1 LAKSMTAFARCAAET
16 PLGQMTW
23 EVRSVNH
30 RYREVAMRLPEELR
44 FAEGVFRDAIS
55 AVVNRGRVDALLRY
69 TPPSA
74 DVAERDIDVEVV
86 GHLANWSDRVH
97 AIVPDAKP
105 LQISEI
111 LKWPGVM
118 SAPAVDDEVLADAA
132 ADLLREAL
140 SELSNSREGEGSAL
154 ASILK
159 DKIATARGIL
169 SSLTAQL
176 PDIAKA
182 QRQRL
187 EQRLMEMVEQV
198 DPERLEQEV
207 VILLARSE
215 VTEEMDRL
223 GLHLDEVEQILTRTE
238 PVGRRL
244 DFMMQELNREANTL
258 GSKSAQLE
266 QTSASVDLKV
276 LIEQMRE
283 QVQNIE

>member
-1 LAKSMTAFARCAAET
+1 MTAFARCAVET

-44 FAEGVFRDAIS
+44 FAEDVFRDAIN

-74 DVAERDIDVEVV
+74 DAAERDIDVQVV
-86 GHLANWSDRVH
+86 GRLANWSDRVR
-97 AIVPDAKP
+97 AIVPDAES

-140 SELSNSREGEGSAL
+140 SELTDSREGEGTAL
-154 ASILK
+154 ASILQ

-223 GLHLDEVEQILTRTE
+223 ALHLDEVEQILTRTE

>member
-1 LAKSMTAFARCAAET
+1 
-16 PLGQMTW
+16 
-23 EVRSVNH
+23 
-30 RYREVAMRLPEELR
+30 
-44 FAEGVFRDAIS
+44 
-55 AVVNRGRVDALLRY
+55 
-69 TPPSA
+69 
-74 DVAERDIDVEVV
+74 VAERDINVEVV
-86 GHLANWSDRVH
+86 EHLANWSDRVR
-97 AIVPDAKP
+97 AIVPDAEP

-118 SAPAVDDEVLADAA
+118 SALAVDDESLAA
-132 ADLLREAL
+132 AAVDLLREAL
-140 SELSNSREGEGSAL
+140 SELTDNREGEGTAL

-176 PDIAKA
+176 PDIAQA

-187 EQRLMEMVEQV
+187 EQRLMEIVEQV

-223 GLHLDEVEQILTRTE
+223 GLHLDEVEQVLTRTE

>member
-1 LAKSMTAFARCAAET
+1 MTAFARCAAET

-74 DVAERDIDVEVV
+74 DVAERDIDVEVI
-86 GHLANWSDRVH
+86 GHLANWSDRIR
-97 AIVPDAKP
+97 AIVSDAEP

-118 SAPAVDDEVLADAA
+118 SAPAVDDEVLADTA
-132 ADLLREAL
+132 ADLLRGAP
-140 SELSNSREGEGSAL
+140 SEPTDNREGEGTAL
-154 ASILK
+154 AGILK

-169 SSLTAQL
+169 GSLTAQL

>member
-1 LAKSMTAFARCAAET
+1 
-16 PLGQMTW
+16 
-23 EVRSVNH
+23 
-30 RYREVAMRLPEELR
+30 
-44 FAEGVFRDAIS
+44 
-55 AVVNRGRVDALLRY
+55 VVNRGRVDALLRY

-86 GHLANWSDRVH
+86 GHLANWSDRVR

-132 ADLLREAL
+132 ADLLRGAL
-140 SELSNSREGEGSAL
+140 SELTDSREGEGTAL
-154 ASILK
+154 AGILK
-159 DKIATARGIL
+159 DKIAMARGIL
-169 SSLTAQL
+169 GSLTAQL

>member
-1 LAKSMTAFARCAAET
+1 
-16 PLGQMTW
+16 
-23 EVRSVNH
+23 
-30 RYREVAMRLPEELR
+30 
-44 FAEGVFRDAIS
+44 
-55 AVVNRGRVDALLRY
+55 
-69 TPPSA
+69 
-74 DVAERDIDVEVV
+74 
-86 GHLANWSDRVH
+86 
-97 AIVPDAKP
+97 VPDAKP

-132 ADLLREAL
+132 ADLLRGAL
-140 SELSNSREGEGSAL
+140 SELTDSREGEGTAL
-154 ASILK
+154 AGILK
-159 DKIATARGIL
+159 DKIAMARGIL
-169 SSLTAQL
+169 GSLTAQL

>member
-1 LAKSMTAFARCAAET
+1 MTAFARCAAET

-140 SELSNSREGEGSAL
+140 SELTNSREGEGSAL

-176 PDIAKA
+176 PDIAKV

-223 GLHLDEVEQILTRTE
+223 SLHLDEVEQILTRTE

>member
-1 LAKSMTAFARCAAET
+1 MAKSMTAFARRAAET

-74 DVAERDIDVEVV
+74 DVAERDINVEVV
-86 GHLANWSDRVH
+86 GHLANWSDRIR
-97 AIVPDAKP
+97 AIVSDAEP

-132 ADLLREAL
+132 ADLLRGAL
-140 SELSNSREGEGSAL
+140 SELTDSREGEGTAL
-154 ASILK
+154 AGILK

-169 SSLTAQL
+169 GSLTAQL

>member
-1 LAKSMTAFARCAAET
+1 VLITAIVKSRC
-16 PLGQMTW
+16 GCQ
-23 EVRSVNH
+23 RSS
-30 RYREVAMRLPEELR
+30 
-44 FAEGVFRDAIS
+44 IS

-86 GHLANWSDRVH
+86 GHLANWSDRIR
-97 AIVPDAKP
+97 AIVSDAEP

-132 ADLLREAL
+132 ADLLRGAL
-140 SELSNSREGEGSAL
+140 SELTDSREGEGTAL
-154 ASILK
+154 AGILK

-169 SSLTAQL
+169 GSLTAQL

-198 DPERLEQEV
+198 DPERFAQ
-207 VILLARSE
+207 R
-215 VTEEMDRL
+215 
-223 GLHLDEVEQILTRTE
+223 GH
-238 PVGRRL
+238 RR
-244 DFMMQELNREANTL
+244 D
-258 GSKSAQLE
+258 G
-266 QTSASVDLKV
+266 
-276 LIEQMRE
+276 
-283 QVQNIE
+283 